1 MSEPAE
7 FHCSR
12 PRSLVFGLACAASV
26 LALLYWLADN
36 YSPCAGQCHAPYI
49 FTVEFPAGTSR
60 SEISTAMAHCTT
72 PNGEVTVGSSMTEL
86 YGRYFSLADR
96 NPPTVQRLE
105 RCLQASGAHGGLP
118 S

>member
-1 MSEPAE
+1 
-7 FHCSR
+7 
-12 PRSLVFGLACAASV
+12 
-26 LALLYWLADN
+26 
-36 YSPCAGQCHAPYI
+36 
-49 FTVEFPAGTSR
+49 
-60 SEISTAMAHCTT
+60 MAHCTT

-96 NPPTVQRLE
+96 NPPTVQRLQ